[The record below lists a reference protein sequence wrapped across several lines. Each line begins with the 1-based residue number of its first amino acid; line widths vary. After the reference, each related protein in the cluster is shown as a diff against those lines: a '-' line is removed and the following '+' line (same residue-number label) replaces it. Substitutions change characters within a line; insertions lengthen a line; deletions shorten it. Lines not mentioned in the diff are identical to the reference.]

1 MTGVPDMNSPIQYLK
16 IDLGEKDAFTKA
28 KWKNSLQGATPF
40 RSNVAATGVRGMMQG
55 ATGVIDMG
63 AQFYVVRVSEV
74 ATPVSTSK
82 PSPDKTGS

>member
-1 MTGVPDMNSPIQYLK
+1 MNAPIQYLK
-16 IDLGEKDAFTKA
+16 IDLGEKDAFTHA
-28 KWKNSLQGATPF
+28 EWKDSLQGATPF

-63 AQFYVVRVSEV
+63 GQFYVVRVREV
-74 ATPVSTSK
+74 AALVSTSK